1 MNLLTLK
8 KKKKITQREAAE
20 VLGISLYSY
29 GRYERGD
36 REPNIEMLIKMAN
49 LFDTTVDYVIGNPAN
64 LKTNQMKEY
73 EKELIEAA
81 KGADERAITD
91 AIALLNRNRK

>member
-1 MNLLTLK
+1 
-8 KKKKITQREAAE
+8 
-20 VLGISLYSY
+20 
-29 GRYERGD
+29 
-36 REPNIEMLIKMAN
+36 MLIKMAN